1 MEENRT
7 RIILLVHR
15 YTTEDNQLSLIRLEK
30 FLFPTQRVTFMKVDR
45 SMNMGAIGV
54 VVVDIMEKNRSRN
67 IMVVQRNTTQD
78 NQMSL
83 LIII

>member
-1 MEENRT
+1 
-7 RIILLVHR
+7 
-15 YTTEDNQLSLIRLEK
+15 
-30 FLFPTQRVTFMKVDR
+30 MKVDR
-45 SMNMGAIGV
+45 SMNMGAIGVVV

-83 LIII
+83 VRIR